1 MRRLLL
7 PVSIVLLLCAAA
19 AAQDEALNI
28 DVKEK
33 VLENGLKILVVERKG
48 TPEVVCRLFYN
59 VGSANEVTGITG
71 LSHLCEHMMF
81 KGTKVIGTKDPV
93 KDAEYN
99 KRINEVVLEMRK
111 LGQDKEKNADRLA
124 ELQKELDKLRAAQ
137 KKIMKKDEI
146 WQIYMQN
153 GATGMNAFT
162 SNDFTGYIVTV
173 PSNKLELFFWL
184 ESDRMA
190 NAVFREFYSEL
201 DVVRE
206 ERRLTE
212 NRPTGFFGE
221 AFNAIVY
228 DAHPYSWSVVGWMV
242 DLDNMTLAKA
252 KKYHDTYYIPNNAV
266 VVLVG
271 DLKAQDAFKMAEKYF
286 GRIPGGPDPP
296 PVVTV
301 EHPQRFEK
309 RLYGEIDT
317 QPYVTIAYHVPS
329 VKHEDSYVLQVLSQV
344 ISGNTGVLYKEI
356 VRKKELATSCSCG
369 FWPSK
374 FPGTFTFHGSTKG
387 THTPEEV
394 EKAIY
399 AIIESLKSEPV
410 AQKDLERAKKQLKA
424 QQIRMLASNE
434 YLAFMLAGAEIMDSW
449 KRLLE
454 APAKLA
460 AVTTE
465 DIMRVAKK
473 YFVKTNRTV
482 GIVTQPKKASGP
494 YLTVLV
500 GTIPRSPEVEA
511 GIERMKGFISQQFPD
526 FNVRMDEKTI
536 YAEIGRFD
544 LDDRAAAEKRLK
556 EIQEHQMAQMLPAP
570 PKIVAVGVEEEKKEP
585 EKPEQK
591 KEEPE
596 KKGEERQSS
605 EFRQH

>member
-1 MRRLLL
+1 MRRLFLA
-7 PVSIVLLLCAAA
+7 VSVVLLLCAAA
-19 AAQDEALNI
+19 VAQDEALNI

-33 VLENGLKILVVERKG
+33 VLGNGLKILVVERKG

-99 KRINEVVLEMRK
+99 KRIDEVVLEMRT
-111 LGQDKEKNADRLA
+111 LGKDKEKNAGKLA
-124 ELQKELDKLRAAQ
+124 ELQKELEELRAAQ
-137 KKIMKKDEI
+137 KKIMIKDQI
-146 WQIYMQN
+146 WQVYMQN

-173 PSNKLELFFWL
+173 PSNKLELFFWM

-206 ERRLTE
+206 ERRLME
-212 NRPTGFFGE
+212 NRPTGFFNE
-221 AFNAIVY
+221 TFDAVVY
-228 DAHPYSWSVVGWMV
+228 DAHPYTWSVVGWMV
-242 DLDNMTLAKA
+242 DLNNMTLAKA

-271 DLKAQDAFKMAEKYF
+271 DLKAQDAFKLAEKYF
-286 GRIPGGPDPP
+286 GRIPRGADPP

-301 EHPQRFEK
+301 EPPQRFEK

-317 QPYVTIAYHVPS
+317 QPFVTIAYHVPS
-329 VKHEDSYVLQVLSQV
+329 VKHDDSYVLQVLSQV
-344 ISGNTGVLYKEI
+344 ISDNTGVLYKEI

-369 FWPSK
+369 FRPSK
-374 FPGTFTFHGSTKG
+374 FPGTFTFRGRTKG
-387 THTPEEV
+387 SHSPEEV

-399 AIIESLKSEPV
+399 AIIESLKTEPV

-424 QQIRMLASNE
+424 QQIRMLASNS

-473 YFVKTNRTV
+473 YFTKNNRTV
-482 GIVTQPKKASGP
+482 GIVTQPKKAGGP

-500 GTIPRSPEVEA
+500 GTLPRSPE
-511 GIERMKGFISQQFPD
+511 IEVNIEGLKNMILPQFPD
-526 FNVRMDEKTI
+526 GNVRMDEKTI
-536 YAEIGRFD
+536 YMEIGRFD
-544 LDDRAAAEKRLK
+544 LDDRTGAEKRLK
-556 EIQEHQMAQMLPAP
+556 EIQEHQLAKMLPSP
-570 PKIVAVGVEEEKKEP
+570 PKIVAVGIEKEKKEP
-585 EKPEQK
+585 EKKDEK
-591 KEEPE
+591 KE
-596 KKGEERQSS
+596 SS